1 MGRVLRPHGLRGTVV
16 VESLSDRPRLRFA
29 PGEVLA
35 LDNGATLTVAA
46 LEAPGPLPR
55 LTFVEIGDRDGA
67 EKLRGRLLY
76 IDRERL
82 RPLAPDE
89 FWPEDLAGLEVRSQD
104 GALLGRVEGVV
115 LAPSQDRLVVRGL
128 AGLFEIPFVAALVPA
143 VDFEAK
149 TVIVDLPEGLIG

>member
-1 MGRVLRPHGLRGTVV
+1 VV

-29 PGEVLA
+29 PGQVLR
-35 LDNGATLTVAA
+35 LENGATLTVGN
-46 LEAPGPLPR
+46 LEASGPLPR
-55 LTFVEIGDRDGA
+55 LTFVEIGDRHGA
-67 EKLRGRLLY
+67 EELRGRLLY

-89 FWPEDLAGLEVRSQD
+89 FWPEDLAGLEVRSRD

-115 LAPSQDRLVVRGL
+115 LAPSQDRLVVRSP
-128 AGLFEIPFVAALVPA
+128 AGTFEVPFVAELVPA
-143 VDFEAK
+143 VDVEAN